1 MPTVR
6 YRALARDGRIQS
18 GELDAPSAA
27 EAVDRL
33 RRRGLTPIET
43 TEAAS
48 GAKGAG
54 KQSAGG
60 ADRQAMTN
68 ALNELAVLLGAG
80 LALDR
85 ALTVVVENASRP
97 SAKTA
102 LGRIAGKVTEGVP
115 LSKALSEA
123 GSLLPPM
130 ATAMTEAGE
139 ADGRLAE
146 ALRRLAETLE
156 RAEALRRTIVSA
168 MVYPALLS
176 VLAVAVILLMM
187 LFVVPQFE
195 SFFAGQ
201 EDKLPLATQLV
212 VGASRG
218 VRAYGWAAL
227 LGLVLV
233 GFGFRQWAQGR
244 EARRRLDRW
253 LLRAPGFGR
262 LIVFAQTARFARV
275 LGSLVGAGVPLP
287 TALSIAQRS
296 ISNSQ
301 MAEGI
306 GAVAVGLKRGAGL
319 SGPLTATGLLPPMAL
334 SFIRTGEETAQLGP
348 MLDRLA
354 DVLDREVRTAVERLI
369 AILTPTVTIVMGAVI
384 ATVIASIMS
393 AILGFND
400 LALQ

>member
-18 GELDAPSAA
+18 GEVEAPSAA

-43 TEAAS
+43 SESAP
-48 GAKGAG
+48 GAKAG

-60 ADRQAMTN
+60 ADRQAMIN

-85 ALTVVVENASRP
+85 ALGVVVDNAGRP
-97 SAKTA
+97 STKAA
-102 LGRIAGKVTEGVP
+102 LGRIAGKVKEGVP
-115 LSKALSEA
+115 LSRAFSEA
-123 GSLLPPM
+123 GPLLPPM
-130 ATAMTEAGE
+130 AAAMTEAGE

-195 SFFAGQ
+195 TFFSGQ
-201 EDKLPLATQLV
+201 EDKLPLATRLV

-227 LGLVLV
+227 LFLALAGV
-233 GFGFRQWAQGR
+233 GFRQWAQGR
-244 EARRRLDRW
+244 QARRQLDRW

-262 LIVFAQTARFARV
+262 LVSFAQTARFARV
-275 LGSLVGAGVPLP
+275 LGGLVSAGVPLP
-287 TALSIAQRS
+287 TALSIAERS
-296 ISNSQ
+296 ISNTH
-301 MAEGI
+301 MAEGV
-306 GAVAVGLKRGAGL
+306 GGVAAGLKRGAGL
-319 SGPLTATGLLPPMAL
+319 SGPLAATGLLPPMAL